1 MNRQASPEH
10 QRGETVKTAGEDRCG
25 EPTPGKNRLVIY
37 QRTGN
42 GIRDANQ
49 NRVPGT
55 DAEHECENESG
66 GGIPGGETQF
76 GKQDDFRAIQE
87 QVKEDKQNGQ
97 SNVGEPGSLPGPGG
111 ELRKSRSR
119 RMSQAE
125 SQCVAFT

>member
-76 GKQDDFRAIQE
+76 GKQDDFRATNKTDRATWGSQDLFPVPAE
-87 QVKEDKQNGQ
+87 SSENPG
-97 SNVGEPGSLPGPGG
+97 VGE
-111 ELRKSRSR
+111 
-119 RMSQAE
+119 
-125 SQCVAFT
+125 